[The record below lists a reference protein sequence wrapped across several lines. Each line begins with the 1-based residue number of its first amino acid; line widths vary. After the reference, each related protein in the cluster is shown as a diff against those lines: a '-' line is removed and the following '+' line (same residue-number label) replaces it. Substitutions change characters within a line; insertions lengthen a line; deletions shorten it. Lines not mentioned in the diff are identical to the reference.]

1 MNILFVHEI
10 DWQRK
15 VVFELHSLSEMLSLS
30 GHNVYA
36 IDYESMWE
44 KGSVISKKQEM
55 NVARAYPNA
64 KVRLIRPSFI
74 KIPIIS
80 RISAFITHYF
90 AIRKVIKEKQIDA
103 IILYSVPTNGL
114 QTLCLA
120 KRFNVPI
127 IFRSIDNLHKLVPN
141 LFLSKITYLMEKIV
155 YPRVNL
161 VLTISPQL
169 AVYVKKLGASNVK
182 ILPLGVDTETFRL
195 CMDTKELREKWSI
208 NENNKVV
215 VFIGTLPVFSGLD
228 TFICKFRHIVE
239 SVTEVKLL
247 IVGDGKHRSSLEWLI
262 KVYGLEN
269 KVVITGFQPYESIP
283 QFINLADV
291 CINTFPVSGATKD
304 AFPTKVVQYMAC
316 GKPTVSTPLLGLK
329 ELGEKQGI
337 VFTHELET
345 EVIRLLKDKSLRE
358 KLGKLALEYAKN
370 THSYDKVLSQLE
382 HELDLV
388 VK

>member
-1 MNILFVHEI
+1 MNILFIHEI

-15 VVFELHSLSEMLSLS
+15 VVFELHSLSELLSLS

-44 KGSVISKKQEM
+44 KDSIISKRTEM

-127 IFRSIDNLHKLVPN
+127 IFRSIDNLHKLVSNPI
-141 LFLSKITYLMEKIV
+141 LSKITYLMEKIV

-169 AVYVKKLGASNVK
+169 SEYVQKLGVSNVK
-182 ILPLGVDTETFRL
+182 ILPLEWGHGDP
-195 CMDTKELREKWSI
+195 KEI
-208 NENNKVV
+208 
-215 VFIGTLPVFSGLD
+215 
-228 TFICKFRHIVE
+228 
-239 SVTEVKLL
+239 
-247 IVGDGKHRSSLEWLI
+247 
-262 KVYGLEN
+262 
-269 KVVITGFQPYESIP
+269 
-283 QFINLADV
+283 
-291 CINTFPVSGATKD
+291 
-304 AFPTKVVQYMAC
+304 
-316 GKPTVSTPLLGLK
+316 
-329 ELGEKQGI
+329 
-337 VFTHELET
+337 
-345 EVIRLLKDKSLRE
+345 
-358 KLGKLALEYAKN
+358 
-370 THSYDKVLSQLE
+370 
-382 HELDLV
+382 
-388 VK
+388 